1 MDTVRIS
8 SRNRKKKKKNQSE
21 LKNTMTEMKNALEEL
36 NEDEVIHLEIS
47 DLEDRKK
54 EITSS

>member
-8 SRNRKKKKKNQSE
+8 TRNRKKKKKNQSE
-21 LKNTMTEMKNALEEL
+21 LKNTITEMKNALEEL